1 MPDHTSATNRPDA
14 VTLPSKT
21 RALTCVWILVVAIVV
36 CGCLKFSPG
45 GEGQEHE
52 ANSNGST
59 GSKQETGYSDPKE
72 RSGLLSSIKALMA
85 RAPLDAN
92 DVAAAEGL
100 LKRAVKQEDRTL
112 LKRIAENAEKTLL
125 YAARNM
131 DLPIKTRRTAYICM
145 GYLAPVSTGVHGGLL
160 NELHDEGPPG
170 WRFRGCVLQV
180 AKLPGADALFRE
192 TVVDPNSDAKLRR
205 QAAMYLG
212 YIGKADNETVNA
224 LLSALDSER
233 ESVVGRAGE
242 ALGKIALAHDGNSL
256 PEQRIA
262 KVLVR
267 ELKKTRNSATW
278 ARLLV
283 ALGDLGPEAACAV
296 KEIHRQR
303 RKVGEIMETSY
314 ALAMICP
321 KDPQGVDELASL
333 VRKGTSREAYWSA
346 DLLGRMGPRAKRAL
360 PVLEKRLRREKPGSH
375 VIPKLQDVIR
385 RIKDDKKG
393 GKEKEQKTGKK
404 GIKARKGAN

>member
-1 MPDHTSATNRPDA
+1 MPDHTLATNRSDA
-14 VTLPSKT
+14 VALPSKT
-21 RALTCVWILVVAIVV
+21 PALTCVWILVVTVVV
-36 CGCLKFSPG
+36 CGCLKFCQG

-52 ANSNGST
+52 ASSNGST
-59 GSKQETGYSDPKE
+59 GSKHETGDSDPKK
-72 RSGLLSSIKALMA
+72 RSALLSRIKALMA

-92 DVAAAEGL
+92 DVVVAEGL

-125 YAARNM
+125 YAARDM
-131 DLPIKTRRTAYICM
+131 ELPIKSRRRAYICM
-145 GYLAPVSTGVHGGLL
+145 GYLAPVSTSVYGGLE
-160 NELHDEGPPG
+160 NELYDEGPPG

-192 TVVDPNSDAKLRR
+192 AVVDPNSDAKLRW

-212 YIGKADNETVNA
+212 YMAKADTMTVEA
-224 LLSALDSER
+224 LLSALDAKNS
-233 ESVVGRAGE
+233 SVVGMAGE

-262 KVLVR
+262 KALLR

-321 KDPQGVDELASL
+321 KDPQWVDELASL
-333 VRKGTSREAYWSA
+333 VSKGTSREAYWSA

-360 PVLEKRLRREKPGSH
+360 PVLEKRLKWEKPGSH
-375 VIPKLQDVIR
+375 MIPKLRDVIS
-385 RIKDDKKG
+385 RIKG
-393 GKEKEQKTGKK
+393 SKEKDVKIEKK
-404 GIKARKGAN
+404 EDEVNKEDGE